1 MLRVPGICSPPT
13 TYKVCKNIFYI
24 DRPPGMYGVQKN
36 FKFASVVFNGVLG
49 PLLDEGEGHE
59 VLLRLSAFTNIVKVI
74 FSMPGPNCESEHIWH
89 VYFPST
95 SLSLKKTG

>member
-1 MLRVPGICSPPT
+1 MVEGGGCSGFQVYAHPN

-24 DRPPGMYGVQKN
+24 ERPPGMYGVQKN

-74 FSMPGPNCESEHIWH
+74 F
-89 VYFPST
+89 FPCRVQIV
-95 SLSLKKTG
+95 K